1 MMKLEKGRMDERK
14 NPSELSKKM
23 RRFRLPSTMRPAYKI
38 HKKEVGCG
46 QLNSAS
52 ILDTK
57 LWIQQAIRT
66 EQLESVPHR
75 YDEVGRGGEEGRLE
89 AGGAALEGGVEGP
102 QHQEVQQHD
111 QGDPGRLQ
119 GVDHLKMI
127 EKTG

>member
-1 MMKLEKGRMDERK
+1 M
-14 NPSELSKKM
+14 
-23 RRFRLPSTMRPAYKI
+23 T
-38 HKKEVGCG
+38 
-46 QLNSAS
+46 Q
-52 ILDTK
+52 K

-89 AGGAALEGGVEGP
+89 AGGAALEGGVEGT

-127 EKTG
+127 RLAEIGNEYRLAHHLTIDSFQLFLSRGDMKNY